1 MWSNRGSADERRVGS
16 RTWRWSTV
24 SESPWTPASDE
35 MRLNSLDGLPYIPPP
50 RQLPRLPRTRPR
62 TLLRSQT
69 TWPHDPFVLPS
80 VILPPPP
87 ALRSFSLTS
96 SQEKLYDSHDPTL
109 RFVDREDELDFLY
122 EGFTSRRALMSCG
135 HAVTPTS
142 LTNWCLKL
150 LDDGES
156 RFVCGQ
162 TGCNVEWSY
171 EEVCKMALLTPEE
184 KKHFEKA
191 MSSNA
196 ARANTRPCPGCES
209 PVVRTDLFNLRVHCS
224 VCSVN
229 RSGSYDFCWQCLR
242 EWKGPDPRSDRCDND
257 GCCNQSVKTLLT
269 CPYAEFQS
277 VEGVS
282 RCPSIRACPT
292 CGILLQHDNTECKN
306 VVCPRCKVEFCFVC
320 LKLTDNC
327 VITSDEFEPCYRR
340 VAPRQTSIPVW
351 WKS

>member
-1 MWSNRGSADERRVGS
+1 MGNSLRRRSRDAYRVHPNSTRTEETEDEGLDWIQVNGR
-16 RTWRWSTV
+16 
-24 SESPWTPASDE
+24 
-35 MRLNSLDGLPYIPPP
+35 RLNTLCGTKTLHPRALLSPPPPPGIRTVWIPPP
-50 RQLPRLPRTRPR
+50 PTPPSP
-62 TLLRSQT
+62 TLSDCSYSST
-69 TWPHDPFVLPS
+69 EEKCYDPQD
-80 VILPPPP
+80 P
-87 ALRSFSLTS
+87 ALM
-96 SQEKLYDSHDPTL
+96 
-109 RFVDREDELDFLY
+109 FVDGEDELDFLC
-122 EGFTSRRALMSCG
+122 EGFRSRRALMSCG

-142 LTNWCLKL
+142 LTNWCHRL
-150 LDDGES
+150 LDEGES

-184 KKHFEKA
+184 KKLFERA

-242 EWKGPDPRSDRCDND
+242 EWKGPDPRSDRCDNH
-257 GCCNQSVKTLLT
+257 GCRNQSLKTLKN
-269 CPYAEFQS
+269 CPYAEFES
-277 VEGVS
+277 VGVS

-320 LKLTDNC
+320 LKLTDEC
-327 VITSDEFEPCYRR
+327 LLTSEEFEPCFSR

-351 WKS
+351 RNS

>member
-1 MWSNRGSADERRVGS
+1 MWSRESMPSGSAAYIGLPVDDPYVGALVNHPRLNGGRAPHPYALDLTRRA
-16 RTWRWSTV
+16 RPRPMTPP
-24 SESPWTPASDE
+24 PWTREPFILSDLAAMSHSYSSTKE
-35 MRLNSLDGLPYIPPP
+35 KRY
-50 RQLPRLPRTRPR
+50 
-62 TLLRSQT
+62 
-69 TWPHDPFVLPS
+69 DP
-80 VILPPPP
+80 
-87 ALRSFSLTS
+87 
-96 SQEKLYDSHDPTL
+96 QDPTL
-109 RFVDREDELDFLY
+109 TFVDTEDEFDFLY
-122 EGFTSRRALMSCG
+122 EGFESPRALMSCG

-142 LTNWCLKL
+142 LTKWCLNL

-184 KKHFEKA
+184 KKLFEKA

-257 GCCNQSVKTLLT
+257 GCCNQSVKTLQT
-269 CPYAEFQS
+269 CPEMLLRS
-277 VEGVS
+277 VT
-282 RCPSIRACPT
+282 CPSVRACPT
-292 CGILLQHDNTECKN
+292 CGILLHHDNTLCKN
-306 VVCPRCKVEFCFVC
+306 VDCPRCKEEFCFLC
-320 LKLTDNC
+320 LSVTCDLQC
-327 VITSDEFEPCYRR
+327 S
-340 VAPRQTSIPVW
+340 VAPRQTSVPVW
-351 WKS
+351 QN